1 MALQLACCMD
11 RLLELTYRAEQTH
24 FWFRGFRQFIQPL
37 LARALEGVASAR
49 VLDCGCGTGSNL
61 AMLRP
66 LGDAY
71 GFDLTM
77 SGVEFAHAHG
87 HRVAR
92 ASIASIPFG
101 NAAFDLVTSFDV
113 FQVLPDDVEQSAI
126 HEMARVVKPG
136 GWLVMNVAALKVL
149 HGRHS
154 VLSEEVR
161 RYTPKRLR
169 WIVESGG
176 FRIERLSFA
185 HAGILPILLPV
196 RIWHRFAA
204 RNGSVPPGE
213 SEITVPS
220 PPVNAAMS
228 ALVGL
233 EARVLRVMNM
243 PIGSSLMCL
252 AQKPFD
258 KPEGLSPQSS

>member
-1 MALQLACCMD
+1 MD
-11 RLLELTYRAEQTH
+11 RLLELTHRAEQSH

-37 LARALEGVASAR
+37 LEHAIAGVPSPR
-49 VLDCGCGTGSNL
+49 ILDCGCGTGSNL
-61 AMLRP
+61 TMLRP
-66 LGDAY
+66 YGDAY

-77 SGVEFAHAHG
+77 IGATFAHAHG

-92 ASIASIPFG
+92 ASIGSIPF
-101 NAAFDLVTSFDV
+101 ADSRFDLVTSFDV

-126 HEMARVVKPG
+126 LEMARVLKPG
-136 GWLVMNVAALKVL
+136 GWLVLNVAALKIL

-161 RYTPKRLR
+161 RYTRKRLR

-185 HAGILPILLPV
+185 HAAILPVLLPV
-196 RIWHRFAA
+196 RLWHRVLA
-204 RNGSVPPGE
+204 RNGSVPAGE
-213 SEITVPS
+213 SEITVP
-220 PPVNAAMS
+220 PQPINAAMS
-228 ALVGL
+228 TLVSL
-233 EARVLRVMNM
+233 EARALRLIDM

-252 AQKPFD
+252 AQKP
-258 KPEGLSPQSS
+258 L

>member
-1 MALQLACCMD
+1 MD

-24 FWFRGFRQFIQPL
+24 FWFRGFRQFVQPL
-37 LARALEGVASAR
+37 IERAVTGVPSPR

-66 LGDAY
+66 YGDAY

-77 SGVEFAHAHG
+77 RGVEFAHAHG

-92 ASIASIPFG
+92 ASIASIPFSS
-101 NAAFDLVTSFDV
+101 ATFDLVTSFDV
-113 FQVLPDDVEQSAI
+113 FQILPDDIEQSAI
-126 HEMARVVKPG
+126 AEMARVLKPG
-136 GWLVMNVAALKVL
+136 GRLVLNVAALKIL

-161 RYTPKRLR
+161 RYTPKRLK
-169 WIVESGG
+169 WIVESAG
-176 FRIERLSFA
+176 FRIDRLSFA
-185 HAGILPILLPV
+185 HAAILPILLPV
-196 RIWHRFAA
+196 RIWHRFVA
-204 RNGSVPPGE
+204 NGTVQAGE

-233 EARVLRVMNM
+233 EARALRLMNM

-252 AQKPFD
+252 AQKPR
-258 KPEGLSPQSS
+258 